1 MIVKKNDLKKHS
13 ETDWLRIDAM
23 KNEDIDYSDIPE
35 LGDDVFARATFVP
48 SKQLITIRLDTDV
61 VDWLKRS
68 GRGYQTRTNK
78 ILRSVMEQQ
87 EKPVKKRAGTA

>member
-1 MIVKKNDLKKHS
+1 MKKNDLKKHS